1 LPHVL
6 PAFVTLSLCLL
17 IQIFFKIKMQL
28 SINLG
33 YKGCKWTENKSKD
46 KNKKLR
52 KTNAPI
58 HNEYIRK

>member
-1 LPHVL
+1 
-6 PAFVTLSLCLL
+6 
-17 IQIFFKIKMQL
+17 MQL

-58 HNEYIRK
+58 HNEYIRKWTIKCRTEKCHTT

>member
-1 LPHVL
+1 
-6 PAFVTLSLCLL
+6 
-17 IQIFFKIKMQL
+17 MQL